1 MKTIKTYAGV
11 LKRTVVQWFE
21 RNPFRSSTVIAYYS
35 LFSLPGLLIVL
46 INLVGYFY
54 GTERVTEEITGQI
67 HGIVGGQVARDVQ
80 AIVKQSVQLKDNTFA
95 YIAGIA
101 AILFGATGVFYHLQ
115 QSLNMI
121 WQVKPKPNQR
131 FLKLVRDRLFSF
143 GVILA
148 IGFLL
153 LVSLGLSALIAV
165 ASQWVTDHLSKSLAI
180 LFHLLDLIFSLAIIT
195 LLFAA
200 IFKFLPDV
208 KVPWRNVWGGA
219 IITSVLFVIAKF
231 ALGLYF
237 GLNDPG
243 SAYGG
248 AGSVILILLWSS
260 YSGVILLFGAE
271 FTHEYT
277 KTFQKVV
284 TISDFAVP
292 MRNADLSFRDGE
304 GYIKRPEKIAENSSA
319 HRTEKDADNADASTD
334 RQ

>member
-1 MKTIKTYAGV
+1 MEAIRTYARILKSTV
-11 LKRTVVQWFE
+11 LQWFE

-54 GTERVTEEITGQI
+54 GTERVSEEITGQI
-67 HGIVGGQVARDVQ
+67 KGIVGGQVARDVQ
-80 AIVKQSVQLKDNTFA
+80 AIVKQSAELKDNTFA
-95 YIAGIA
+95 YVAGIA
-101 AILFGATGVFYHLQ
+101 AILFGATGVFYHIQ
-115 QSLNMI
+115 QSLNII
-121 WQVKPKPNQR
+121 WQVKPKTTKR

-153 LVSLGLSALIAV
+153 LISFALSALIAML
-165 ASQWVTDHLSKSLAI
+165 SQWVTDHVSKSLTL
-180 LFHLLDLIFSLAIIT
+180 LFHILDITFSLAIIT

-208 KVPWRNVWGGA
+208 KIPWRNVWGGA

-243 SAYGG
+243 SAYGA

-260 YSGVILLFGAE
+260 YSGMLLLFGAE
-271 FTHEYT
+271 FTHEHT
-277 KTFQKVV
+277 KTFRDVV

-292 MRNADLSFRDGE
+292 MRNTDLSYRDDDGNVKSHDKASE
-304 GYIKRPEKIAENSSA
+304 DSSA
-319 HRTEKDADNADASTD
+319 DDPDTK
-334 RQ
+334 QI

>member
-1 MKTIKTYAGV
+1 MYARILKSTV
-11 LKRTVVQWFE
+11 LQWFE

-54 GTERVTEEITGQI
+54 GTERVSEEITGQI
-67 HGIVGGQVARDVQ
+67 QGIVGGQVARDVQ
-80 AIVKQSVQLKDNTFA
+80 AIVKQSAELKDNTFA
-95 YIAGIA
+95 YVAGIA
-101 AILFGATGVFYHLQ
+101 AILFGATGVFYHIQ
-115 QSLNMI
+115 QSLNII
-121 WQVKPKPNQR
+121 WQVKPKTTKR

-153 LVSLGLSALIAV
+153 LISFALSALIAML
-165 ASQWVTDHLSKSLAI
+165 SQWVTDHISKSLTI
-180 LFHLLDLIFSLAIIT
+180 LFHILDIIFSLAIIT

-208 KVPWRNVWGGA
+208 KIPWRNVWGGA

-243 SAYGG
+243 SAYGA

-260 YSGVILLFGAE
+260 YSGMLLLFGAE
-271 FTHEYT
+271 FTHEHT
-277 KTFQKVV
+277 KTFRDVV

-292 MRNADLSFRDGE
+292 MRNADLSYRDEDGK
-304 GYIKRPEKIAENSSA
+304 IKPHDKASEDSAAE
-319 HRTEKDADNADASTD
+319 D
-334 RQ
+334 RDTKPI